1 MTQLMEVTAAIR
13 AVTVKMKFLVTKKK
27 QENVP
32 RAVLLAMKEFIVTKV
47 NCKSTV
53 QTCEHVNLS
62 NRHGFI

>member
-13 AVTVKMKFLVTKKK
+13 AVTVKMKFLVTKK

-53 QTCEHVNLS
+53 QTCVHVNLS
-62 NRHGFI
+62 NRHRFV